1 MHCLVEKPFTLEL
14 ARAEELVA
22 LAAARGLVLEVVQN
36 YRFEPVARGIADA
49 LQEERL
55 GRICTVA
62 GRFHRDRPCR
72 DHEAGFSYPLLFI
85 QAIHHLDWLQ
95 AILPAPVESLQA
107 LHGAPPWSS
116 WRSPSVLHLLMRC
129 SDGVLVSYQG
139 SYNSRGDITPYGW
152 PFRRVRT
159 PVPFHSERLF
169 RAIPNTGRSVATQ
182 AFPVPWKVF
191 DLVRLSEGIR
201 SPVGVLPGRRV
212 SPTPFS
218 KSILLY
224 CHAAACCACTG
235 SASSLACRFR
245 G

>member
-1 MHCLVEKPFTLEL
+1 MGRGNPGRRRNGHSQHRAHIL
-14 ARAEELVA
+14 AGKCWSTPIRHIL
-22 LAAARGLVLEVVQN
+22 LIR
-36 YRFEPVARGIADA
+36 
-49 LQEERL
+49 
-55 GRICTVA
+55 GRI
-62 GRFHRDRPCR
+62 
-72 DHEAGFSYPLLFI
+72 SK
-85 QAIHHLDWLQ
+85 
-95 AILPAPVESLQA
+95 
-107 LHGAPPWSS
+107 
-116 WRSPSVLHLLMRC
+116 RSAVPFP
-129 SDGVLVSYQG
+129 Q
-139 SYNSRGDITPYGW
+139 W